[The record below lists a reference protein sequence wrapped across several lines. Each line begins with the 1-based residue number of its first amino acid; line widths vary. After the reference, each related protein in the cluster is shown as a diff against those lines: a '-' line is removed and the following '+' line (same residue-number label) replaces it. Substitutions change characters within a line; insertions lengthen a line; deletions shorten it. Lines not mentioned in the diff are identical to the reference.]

1 MTGARLV
8 VVEDE
13 PGIALPLCDR
23 LRGEGYEVTHAGD
36 GRSGLTAARTADLVV
51 LDLMLPGLSGSDVLR
66 TLRDEGSRV
75 PVICLTARTAEAVRV
90 EHLVAG
96 ADDYVT
102 KPFSL
107 DELVARVGAVLR
119 RTSDDPIERRHQVG
133 DAWVDLDGPTV
144 RRGDVVHEL
153 SPLEAGLLEVLLAEV
168 GRAVS
173 RNTLLRRVWGPY
185 AAVSDRTI
193 DFHVKN
199 LRRKLEVDPAAPR
212 HLRTVHGVGYRLD
225 AG

>member
-1 MTGARLV
+1 MSGTNVV

-13 PGIALPLCDR
+13 PGIAVPLCDR
-23 LRGEGYEVTHAGD
+23 LRREGYDVGHAAD
-36 GRSGLTAARTADLVV
+36 GRSGLTLARTADLVV
-51 LDLMLPGLSGSDVLR
+51 LDLMLPALNGTEILR
-66 TLRDEGSRV
+66 TLRDEGSSV
-75 PVICLTARTAEAVRV
+75 PVICLTARTAERDRV

-107 DELVARVGAVLR
+107 DELVARIGAVLR
-119 RTSDDPIERRHQVG
+119 RVPQPDLPRRQTIG
-133 DAWVDLDGPTV
+133 DATVDLDGPTI
-144 RRGDVVHEL
+144 RRGDDVQEL
-153 SPLEAGLLEVLLAEV
+153 SPLEAGLLEVLLDEL
-168 GRAVS
+168 GRAVP
-173 RNTLLRRVWGPY
+173 RNELLRRVWGPY

-199 LRRKLEVDPAAPR
+199 LRRKLEVEPSAPR

-225 AG
+225 AD

>member
-1 MTGARLV
+1 MSGANVV

-13 PGIALPLCDR
+13 PGIAVPLCDR
-23 LRGEGYEVTHAGD
+23 LRREGYAVTHAAE
-36 GRSGLTAARTADLVV
+36 GRSGLSEARTADLVV

-75 PVICLTARTAEAVRV
+75 PVICLTARTGERDRV

-119 RTSDDPIERRHQVG
+119 RATPGETERRCRIG
-133 DAWVDLDGPTV
+133 DATVDLDGPTI
-144 RRGDVVHEL
+144 RRGDLVHEL
-153 SPLEAGLLEVLLAEV
+153 SPLEAGLLEVLLTEV
-168 GRAVS
+168 GKAVS
-173 RNTLLRRVWGPY
+173 RNVLLKRVWGPY
-185 AAVSDRTI
+185 AAVTDRTI

-199 LRRKLEVDPAAPR
+199 LRRKLEPVPAQPR

-225 AG
+225 IE